1 MIEWERMLEILIAAG
16 VGAAAVVFI
25 DWMVKY
31 FLYKKR
37 NFQEAISIQL
47 ALHQMLMASLQIR
60 QFYNEKEK
68 YFLNLYSQLKVSNT
82 PTEAW
87 LTFRHVDFPIY
98 MNTFDIVKSDW
109 DFTQFLT
116 GKENKIRDVL
126 KHLIPIKLGYQSLLF
141 IIKERNNLLRQAHQ
155 EIEKRQVELKAGDNF
170 FYANGVLVSIIGQL
184 MNIRLQD
191 TTNILIRTLD
201 NVIVDSNKSFLVLS
215 EYMDRNFCHYV
226 PLNLSISADMK
237 ALLDQLIEDDKKK
250 DKK

>member
-1 MIEWERMLEILIAAG
+1 WGKMLETLIAAG
-16 VGAAAVVFI
+16 AGAAAVVFI

-31 FLYKKR
+31 YIHKKK

-47 ALHQMLMASLQIR
+47 ALHQILAISLQIR

-68 YFLNLYSQLKVSNT
+68 YFLNLYSQIKVANN
-82 PTEAW
+82 PAEAW

-141 IIKERNNLLRQAHQ
+141 IIKERNDLLRQVHQ
-155 EIEKRQVELKAGDNF
+155 EIEKRQVELKEGDNF

-191 TTNILIRTLD
+191 TTKILVGTLD
-201 NVIVDSNKSFLVLS
+201 SVIVDSNKSFCVLS
-215 EYMDRNFCHYV
+215 EYINKNFCWYV
-226 PLNLSISADMK
+226 PLSLSISTEMK
-237 ALLDQLIEDDKKK
+237 LVLDQIIEEDNKKK
-250 DKK
+250 AKK